1 MQWAFKLHNGRH
13 IIKDTDKTTLAFNN
27 ADDARQWHST
37 FQSVIADLAAKQGV
51 EVRCALKCPALNT
64 LSFTW
69 CVSVTVSVSVIVRGH
84 RTPSWHALPQN
95 PEHHMCLC
103 L

>member
-1 MQWAFKLHNGRH
+1 MGRVQPECQLPWARLSLKGSTTPCPLQWAFKLHNGRH

-51 EVRCALKCPALNT
+51 EVRRAAP
-64 LSFTW
+64 
-69 CVSVTVSVSVIVRGH
+69 
-84 RTPSWHALPQN
+84 
-95 PEHHMCLC
+95 
-103 L
+103 